1 MNKTQDPVD
10 HDQQCND
17 EGSKDGGSKV
27 VSGGRDIS
35 RDKKIRFF
43 KILDVKF
50 FSIDYHVHV

>member
-27 VSGGRDIS
+27 VSGGRDI
-35 RDKKIRFF
+35 KGLNKIGFLF
-43 KILDVKF
+43 LF
-50 FSIDYHVHV
+50 

>member
-43 KILDVKF
+43 KILDV
-50 FSIDYHVHV
+50 